1 MVDLK
6 QLAQSATGPRHVV
19 LVCGGAVSG
28 SEAAALS
35 ASRGVLTLVIDQN
48 PRPYGKIEDG
58 LPRWHD
64 KLRRQEYAKV
74 DENLSRDNVLFV
86 PSTTLGT
93 DVSLTQLTQDYGI
106 SAVMLA
112 TGAWRDRPLEV
123 PDVDRYVGRG
133 LLYQNAL
140 VHWFNHYPERD
151 YKGPQLEIPDG
162 AIVVGGG
169 LASID
174 VVKIINLRLYSRALA
189 ARGIE
194 ISTVELE
201 HAGIPK
207 VLDKHGLKVEDLGI
221 QGCTLYYRRSKREMP
236 LASPK
241 NNTPEEQEKTA
252 NVREKVMDNV
262 MRKNLVRFEG
272 NHVPVGTVVEN
283 DRLVGLRFRRTE
295 TVDGKLR
302 EIPGSDYDV
311 RAPLTVSSIG
321 SVPVKLEGVPTKGEL
336 YDFTNWDTG
345 ELRGLPGVFGLGNVL
360 TGKGNIKDSRQN
372 AIEVGGRVL
381 DDYVGLDRERA
392 EQVGLIREQADRVVS
407 ETQTRAPM
415 SPEQVKSLLAWV
427 QSRWDAVGYPGDYRT
442 WLARVTPTDLQ

>member
-6 QLAQSATGPRHVV
+6 QFLDGARHVV

-28 SEAAALS
+28 SEAAALC
-35 ASRGVLTLVIDQN
+35 ASRGLLTIVVDQN

-64 KLRRQEYAKV
+64 KLRKQEYAKI
-74 DENLSRDNVLFV
+74 DENLSRPNVLYV
-86 PSTTLGT
+86 PNTKIGR
-93 DVSLTQLTQDYGI
+93 DVSFEQVTRGFGL
-106 SAVMLA
+106 SAVLLA
-112 TGAWRDRPLEV
+112 NGAWRDRPLEV
-123 PDVDRYVGRG
+123 PGVDQFVDKG
-133 LLYQNAL
+133 LAYQNTF
-140 VHWFNHYPERD
+140 VYWFNHFPESD
-151 YKGPQLEIPDG
+151 YSGPRFEVPDG

-174 VVKIINLRLYSRALA
+174 VVKIINLDLYSRALA

-194 ISTVELE
+194 VSTVELE

-207 VLDKHGLKVEDLGI
+207 VLEKHGLTAEQLGI
-221 QGCTLYYRRSKREMP
+221 KGCTLYYRRSKREMP

-241 NNTPEEQEKTA
+241 NDSPEEQAKTA
-252 NVREKVMDNV
+252 TVREKLMDNV
-262 MRKNLVRFEG
+262 MRKCLVRFEG
-272 NHVPVGTVVEN
+272 NHVPVGTLVEG

-302 EIPGSDYDV
+302 EIAGSDYDV

-321 SVPVKLEGVPTKGEL
+321 SVPLKMEGVPMKGEL

-345 ELRGLPGVFGLGNVL
+345 ELRGLQGVFGLGNVL

-372 AIEVGGRVL
+372 AIDVGERVL
-381 DDYVGLDRERA
+381 DGYIGPVREQTERA
-392 EQVGLIREQADRVVS
+392 LDA
-407 ETQTRAPM
+407 TQTRAPM
-415 SPEQVKSLLAWV
+415 TAEQVKALLAWV
-427 QSRWDAVGYPGDYRT
+427 EQRWAAVGCDGDYAT
-442 WLARVTPTDLQ
+442 WIKRVTPAGFQ